1 MWLDFPKMQLLPGH
15 RFPPWL
21 LGASTVAGGGGGE
34 RAGMR
39 TPEFQPLG
47 SNRGTPHCPGSRTR
61 PSPATGRRA
70 DGGSSSRQAHL
81 LGRSGP
87 TLLQRPVWSSPAEVR
102 TGCVSTA
109 PARTEKRDT
118 RPLAFPAPH
127 HACPKLFSPSSLPR
141 HQRSRWLLMS
151 DVQSPRC
158 PQLFL
163 SRLQNSGHSCSSAEG
178 RWGLIIT
185 GLASPT

>member
-1 MWLDFPKMQLLPGH
+1 M
-15 RFPPWL
+15 
-21 LGASTVAGGGGGE
+21 VGGGGGE
-34 RAGMR
+34 RAGIR
-39 TPEFQPLG
+39 TPEFQPLC
-47 SNRGTPHCPGSRTR
+47 SNHGTPHSPRSRTC
-61 PSPATGRRA
+61 PSPAIGGRRG
-70 DGGSSSRQAHL
+70 GGSSSRQAHL

-87 TLLQRPVWSSPAEVR
+87 TLPQRPAWSYPTKVR

-109 PARTEKRDT
+109 PARTAKGTQD
-118 RPLAFPAPH
+118 PWPPPPPH
-127 HACPKLFSPSSLPR
+127 HACPKLFSPPSLLR
-141 HQRSRWLLMS
+141 HQRSQWLMMT
-151 DVQSPRC
+151 DIQSPRC